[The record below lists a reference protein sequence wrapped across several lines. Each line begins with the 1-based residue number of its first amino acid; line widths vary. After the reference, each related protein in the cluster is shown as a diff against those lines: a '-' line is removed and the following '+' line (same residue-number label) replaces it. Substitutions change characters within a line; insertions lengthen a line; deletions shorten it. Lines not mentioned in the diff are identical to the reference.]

1 MPLVIMH
8 NQTVNLLCNIPS
20 CNLDIIC
27 YTQTIERQ
35 NNNNERRKEEI
46 MRAKYIGKVRDRN
59 GYAVHLFY
67 EYRGHEYM
75 ITDEHNGYSETLKEK
90 HEAEQ
95 KRIDDII
102 ENKKK
107 ENKTGEEFSLSV
119 LDMLY

>member
-1 MPLVIMH
+1 
-8 NQTVNLLCNIPS
+8 
-20 CNLDIIC
+20 
-27 YTQTIERQ
+27 
-35 NNNNERRKEEI
+35 

-102 ENKKK
+102 KRVKNLVYLFWICYIESLGGKKTWTAGQ
-107 ENKTGEEFSLSV
+107 NFLFGLAFL
-119 LDMLY
+119 LWCMLYARLFFGWMTRANITSASKQKEF

>member
-1 MPLVIMH
+1 
-8 NQTVNLLCNIPS
+8 
-20 CNLDIIC
+20 
-27 YTQTIERQ
+27 
-35 NNNNERRKEEI
+35 
-46 MRAKYIGKVRDRN
+46 
-59 GYAVHLFY
+59 
-67 EYRGHEYM
+67 M

-90 HEAEQ
+90 HEDKQ

>member
-1 MPLVIMH
+1 MI
-8 NQTVNLLCNIPS
+8 
-20 CNLDIIC
+20 
-27 YTQTIERQ
+27 
-35 NNNNERRKEEI
+35 
-46 MRAKYIGKVRDRN
+46 AKYIGKVRDRN

-75 ITDEHNGYSETLKEK
+75 ITDENNGYSETVREK
-90 HEAEQ
+90 HKAEQ

-102 ENKKK
+102 ENEKK